1 MTFKKLQKLI
11 KQYNIKEDVKL
22 MSDSGWEVDETEMD
36 GVYYNQRLNII
47 IFTQSFEPTSVYDYN
62 KDKDWI
68 KLIERRCKE

>member
-36 GVYYNQRLNII
+36 GVYYNEKLNII
-47 IFTQSFEPTSVYDYN
+47 IFTQSFEQTSVYDNN

-68 KLIERRCKE
+68 KLIERKCK